1 MAEVK
6 KITKTEYFG
15 MIKDAISDAEVEN
28 KQEILDFIDAQVALI
43 ASKAEKA
50 KARAAEKKTEGDA
63 LRETV
68 QSILTDEL
76 QTVDEIFSQ
85 IEGEDLTKAKIV
97 ARLTQLV
104 KAEVA
109 VKEQV
114 KVDSKKVMA
123 YRLA

>member
-15 MIKDAISDAEVEN
+15 MIKEAISGAEVEN

-68 QSILTDEL
+68 QSVLTDEL

-85 IEGEDLTKAKIV
+85 VEGEDLTKAKIV

-104 KAEVA
+104 KAEIA